1 MSAVQN
7 NRYILINSVR
17 FFYFEHE
24 IENEYTYDGK
34 FNRNILVV
42 VEQDAVRQLWFNS
55 LEKMNFL
62 VLK

>member
-17 FFYFEHE
+17 LFYFEHE

-42 VEQDAVRQLWFNS
+42 VEQDAVRQL
-55 LEKMNFL
+55 
-62 VLK
+62 

>member
-17 FFYFEHE
+17 FFYFEQE

-42 VEQDAVRQLWFNS
+42 VEQDAVRQL
-55 LEKMNFL
+55 
-62 VLK
+62 